1 MNFNNRNIKPYKAR
15 NMMLKKLEVQP
26 APSAPEDVQQS
37 QPSNNQGTELQ
48 PSPEEIGYINVGVY
62 TASGALPVKD
72 AVVTLYHTYNDS
84 EEHVLFHQVTDES
97 GRVPTMYVP
106 VEYSGVGQQTE
117 YDYSTYNL
125 RVQAIGYY
133 TSNVMDLQVFP
144 NIGTNFRLNLIPT
157 AQGAPE
163 SIPGNTIVIPP
174 RPNTTP
180 VQ

>member
-1 MNFNNRNIKPYKAR
+1 MSFNKNIKPYKAR
-15 NMMLKKLEVQP
+15 NMMVKKLEVQP
-26 APSAPEDVQQS
+26 APSVPEDIQQS
-37 QPSNNQGTELQ
+37 QPSNNQGTESQ
-48 PSPEEIGYINVGVY
+48 PSTEEVGYINVGVY

-72 AVVTLYHTYNDS
+72 AVVTLYHTYNGS

-97 GRVPTMYVP
+97 GRIPTMYVP
-106 VEYSGVGQQTE
+106 VEYTGVGQQTE
-117 YDYSTYNL
+117 YNYSTYNL

-163 SIPGNTIVIPP
+163 NAPEYTIVIPP
-174 RPNTTP
+174 RPNTP
-180 VQ
+180 QVQ